1 MSKDGAVRMPLGP
14 VMVDVAGL
22 ALDDA
27 IRLAEAVFEA
37 NADFFIRRVVPEI
50 TRVSQTLG
58 TLIPGQTPLPGSSD
72 PATATPTS

>member
-1 MSKDGAVRMPLGP
+1 MPSHKTCRCRL
-14 VMVDVAGL
+14 DQNAGS
-22 ALDDA
+22 AA
-27 IRLAEAVFEA
+27 SAEAVFGA

-50 TRVSQTLG
+50 TRVSLTIG